1 MGDIIRGDTNGYGRS
16 ELELRKLNLGRKDLY
31 MLAALSEAD
40 VRSLRD
46 DWFLGFTNELMNLLE
61 KMLKEEAT

>member
-1 MGDIIRGDTNGYGRS
+1 
-16 ELELRKLNLGRKDLY
+16 

-46 DWFLGFTNELMNLLE
+46 DWFLGFTNKLMNLLE